1 MTQTTPPA
9 GSTAALRI
17 LRAIEELRKI
27 DPDMQAQTV
36 AVYLLIAAKP
46 EITARGIQEYMGFA
60 SSSATRNVAILT
72 DVGGRNGAPGLN
84 LVTATPSV
92 NDRRIKHLTLS
103 HKGRM
108 VLRSIERLMG
118 EE

>member
-1 MTQTTPPA
+1 MTQATPPA
-9 GSTAALRI
+9 GSTAARRV

-36 AVYLLIAAKP
+36 AVFFLIAAQP
-46 EITARGIQEYMGFA
+46 EITAREIQDYFGFA

-72 DVGGRNGAPGLN
+72 DVGARSGNPGLN
-84 LVTATPSV
+84 LVVATPSI
-92 NDRRIKHLTLS
+92 NDRRIKHLSLS